1 MSSHHILHAFE
12 DSLARV
18 KQDVMTMASL
28 AQQNIAN
35 AVRGV
40 VERNT
45 DVCNEVIAV
54 DDEVDQLE
62 KQVDRDGLEVI
73 MKYSP
78 VAKDLRRVLAAMKI
92 GQQLERIAD
101 EAVTIARR
109 GRKMN
114 QHPALPETQL
124 IQSVYDLAASMVR
137 DAVTAFNTGDLKLAL
152 ALEAR
157 DQPLDDIHAA
167 TVKRMIERTSEDVG
181 RIDDYIDL
189 MTVVRSLER
198 VGDHAVNIA
207 EDVVYAE
214 TAHDIRHGG
223 ERPRLESPLR
233 A

>member
-45 DVCNEVIAV
+45 DICNEVIAV

-73 MKYSP
+73 MKFSP

-114 QHPALPETQL
+114 QHPDLPETQL
-124 IQSVYDLAASMVR
+124 IQSVYDLAASMLR
-137 DAVTAFNTGDLKLAL
+137 DAVTAFNTGDLKISL

-167 TVKRMIERTSEDVG
+167 TVKRMIERTSEDVA